1 MITKRETDNKQS
13 LPLLDPSKVNL
24 YMLNFYHSF
33 LSLSLLG
40 GHTGL
45 RGRVNG
51 RHFLPES
58 LLKKVNIHSISQES
72 EMVHVK
78 CITCVQ
84 NITRRDI
91 VAMTNFRV
99 SCYFGVNHY

>member
-1 MITKRETDNKQS
+1 M
-13 LPLLDPSKVNL
+13 
-24 YMLNFYHSF
+24 
-33 LSLSLLG
+33 
-40 GHTGL
+40 
-45 RGRVNG
+45 
-51 RHFLPES
+51 PES

-91 VAMTNFRV
+91 VAMANFRV